1 MLGADTAGLWRALA
15 QNQNHPLAGGPG
27 GLAEL
32 LEQYAQTLAQNMK
45 LTYLNPVALVAP
57 NIGECG
63 PRGPHR
69 RAVWT
74 LVHTRTRT
82 CTRTHTHT
90 HTRTHRARPSNP
102 TLTRAIP

>member
-1 MLGADTAGLWRALA
+1 MRPTNEVELKCIESPPPALQNILRGCSGVLGADTAGLWRALA

-69 RAVWT
+69 RGVW
-74 LVHTRTRT
+74 
-82 CTRTHTHT
+82 
-90 HTRTHRARPSNP
+90 P
-102 TLTRAIP
+102 

>member
-1 MLGADTAGLWRALA
+1 MRWIPPAFQNILRGCSGVLGADTAGLWRALA

-57 NIGECG
+57 NIGECSPVAPNSGECG
-63 PRGPHR
+63 PVAPDIGEGGPSGSQHR
-69 RAVWT
+69 
-74 LVHTRTRT
+74 
-82 CTRTHTHT
+82 
-90 HTRTHRARPSNP
+90 
-102 TLTRAIP
+102 